1 MKSTSDIDISI
12 KEYNKLR
19 IITNIIE
26 EIQISSKTKKEL
38 KEYLQYLNSI
48 ISIKYNQ
55 STLNDDD
62 QILFLSKREMNLPSK
77 EEIFSTNT
85 HRQYIKI
92 NLVSLIEDKIRETY
106 KKKLDLYEKIK
117 DNGSNICN
125 NRTESDD
132 LIRENYSIYCMIN
145 RLKELV
151 EQVIHVHQQY
161 IIDDNTSIY
170 NILYKEKEFLC
181 KLSSTIYEK
190 LLYDKINDNELNKIK
205 KDVEKEE
212 IEVKKLEESVKY
224 YSDQI
229 SEYDN
234 LINNDEEY
242 SNLIKEYRKYC
253 NLINAINK

>member
-1 MKSTSDIDISI
+1 MKDISDIDISI

-26 EIQISSKTKKEL
+26 EIQTSSKTKKEL
-38 KEYLQYLNSI
+38 KDYLQYLNSI
-48 ISIKYNQ
+48 ISIKYSQ

-62 QILFLSKREMNLPSK
+62 QILFLSNKEMNLPSK

-117 DNGSNICN
+117 NNGTNICN
-125 NRTESDD
+125 DRIESND
-132 LIRENYSIYCMIN
+132 LIMDEIYSIYSMIN

-151 EQVIHVHQQY
+151 EQVINVHQKY
-161 IIDDNTSIY
+161 IIDDNTSIC
-170 NILYKEKEFLC
+170 NILYREKEFLC
-181 KLSSTIYEK
+181 TLSLSIYDK
-190 LLYDKINDNELNKIK
+190 LLYDKINDNEITKIK
-205 KDVEKEE
+205 EEIQKEE

-229 SEYDN
+229 DEYDN

-253 NLINAINK
+253 NLINSIQ